1 MALCRTRAAV
11 SRAIKG
17 LPCKTRETV
26 DLETPAACA
35 TSVMVTDARL
45 ALLWGWVMN
54 SANKDSANI
63 IDNIL
68 VGRHIIS
75 ELDRSKFYIGTI

>member
-1 MALCRTRAAV
+1 
-11 SRAIKG
+11 
-17 LPCKTRETV
+17 
-26 DLETPAACA
+26 
-35 TSVMVTDARL
+35 MVTDARL

-75 ELDRSKFYIGTI
+75 ELDRSKFLIGTI

>member
-1 MALCRTRAAV
+1 MKERTRSAV

-63 IDNIL
+63 DNIL
-68 VGRHIIS
+68 VERHIIS
-75 ELDRSKFYIGTI
+75 KLDRSKFFIGTI